1 MESIGHV
8 KNSFNI
14 HMINTLMIK
23 NALIILCLLLFPVDS
38 YAEHVEIPT
47 AKINTDNAF
56 LCKEKLA
63 IERIAF
69 QAAAFLLRA
78 VGKSEY
84 PSIILDDCNHKF
96 IIKQNIKFYKDKNFS
111 DAPEAI
117 KKYFYEC
124 FLINS
129 LLLKNN
135 SDKNLKEFNEKR
147 KELKNNL
154 NEYLSQYG
162 MEWDN
167 IIFEATGKTG
177 SDLMYPF
184 IKKNFSKYSLE
195 RVNMNDPAIMEKVI
209 KQSYVDLADFLD
221 AESLKL
227 IKK

>member
-1 MESIGHV
+1 M
-8 KNSFNI
+8 
-14 HMINTLMIK
+14 
-23 NALIILCLLLFPVDS
+23 
-38 YAEHVEIPT
+38 
-47 AKINTDNAF
+47 
-56 LCKEKLA
+56 
-63 IERIAF
+63 
-69 QAAAFLLRA
+69 
-78 VGKSEY
+78 
-84 PSIILDDCNHKF
+84 
-96 IIKQNIKFYKDKNFS
+96 
-111 DAPEAI
+111 
-117 KKYFYEC
+117 

-184 IKKNFSKYSLE
+184 IKKNFQKYSLE

-227 IKK
+227 INK